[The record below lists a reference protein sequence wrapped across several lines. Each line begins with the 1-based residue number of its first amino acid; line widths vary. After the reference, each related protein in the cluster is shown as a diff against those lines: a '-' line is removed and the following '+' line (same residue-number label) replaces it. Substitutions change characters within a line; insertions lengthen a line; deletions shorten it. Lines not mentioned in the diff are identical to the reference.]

1 MAEFGYVAY
10 ASDGSHNTKSTKSD
24 VVNAA
29 DRKEAEKLIRAR
41 YNYPVRIVFDEDMFA
56 ELGLGRPMFPKG
68 E

>member
-10 ASDGSHNTKSTKSD
+10 ASDGSHNTKSD
-24 VVNAA
+24 IVNAA

-56 ELGLGRPMFPKG
+56 ELGIGRPMFPKG